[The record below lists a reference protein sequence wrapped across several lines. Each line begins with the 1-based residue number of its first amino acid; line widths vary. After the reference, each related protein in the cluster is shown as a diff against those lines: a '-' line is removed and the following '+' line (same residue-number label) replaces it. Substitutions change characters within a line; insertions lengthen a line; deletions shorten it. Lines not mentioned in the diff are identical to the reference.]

1 MTAATFATTGR
12 ETTTSH
18 ERRMAAWL
26 AKRTAAHAT
35 VRALG
40 LPVAYTDEETRPFE
54 ALMYEG
60 WTLFGG
66 QVTHWH
72 CCKVAL
78 NRHGWPILV
87 PCHPDGRNRMAACFG
102 GIKRRRFGFE
112 HMVSHRPLQKGD
124 AR

>member
-1 MTAATFATTGR
+1 MTFEAR
-12 ETTTSH
+12 K
-18 ERRMAAWL
+18 AAWL
-26 AKRTAAHAT
+26 AKRAAAREA

-40 LPVAYTDEETRPFE
+40 LPGDENEPFD

-66 QVTHWH
+66 TVTQWH
-72 CCKVAL
+72 CCKVAQ

-87 PCHPDGRNRMAACFG
+87 PCHPNGRNRTAACFG

-112 HMVSHRPLQKGD
+112 HLVSHRALPEGEQS
-124 AR
+124 